1 MTPFKTPE
9 NSRALITIHDHYI
22 SPRFDLTLEVL
33 IVEKSSDG
41 QIADRKNLLLS
52 EPSAE
57 EICNIVQNES
67 VQDVICGGLDEEFY
81 QYLTWK
87 KVTVYDNIIGP
98 LDLVLDAWQKGRLT
112 QDKIF
117 R

>member
-1 MTPFKTPE
+1 MAPFKNPE
-9 NSRALITIHDHYI
+9 NIRALVTVHDHNI
-22 SPRFDLTLEVL
+22 SPRFDHTLEVL

-41 QIADRKNLLLS
+41 RIVDRKNLLLS

-57 EICNIVQNES
+57 EVCNIVQTES
-67 VQDVICGGLDEEFY
+67 VRDVICGGLDEEFY

-87 KVTVYDNIIGP
+87 KITVYDNIIGP
-98 LDLVLDAWQKGRLT
+98 VDSVLNAWQKNRLK

>member
-1 MTPFKTPE
+1 M
-9 NSRALITIHDHYI
+9 
-22 SPRFDLTLEVL
+22 
-33 IVEKSSDG
+33 
-41 QIADRKNLLLS
+41 
-52 EPSAE
+52 
-57 EICNIVQNES
+57 QNES